1 MDRTVGHLDQVFVTC
16 NCVAEESLHMV
27 FFYHFMPLCVSI
39 FSSYRLYFPS
49 FEAGTRSVELC
60 KVKEGQSC
68 KIRYFLQ

>member
-39 FSSYRLYFPS
+39 FSHTDCIFP
-49 FEAGTRSVELC
+49 LL
-60 KVKEGQSC
+60 KLGQEV
-68 KIRYFLQ
+68 